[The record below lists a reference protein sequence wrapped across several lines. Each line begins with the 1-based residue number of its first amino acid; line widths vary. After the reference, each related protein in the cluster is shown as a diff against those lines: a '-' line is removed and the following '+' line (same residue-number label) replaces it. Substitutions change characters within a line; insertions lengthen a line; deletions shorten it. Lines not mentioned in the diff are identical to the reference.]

1 MDRIAGVSGGGGAES
16 LDLSL
21 VLACYNEEPLLVQ
34 SVKDIVAVLETS
46 RLSYEIIFVDDA
58 SRDRTRSLIDMI
70 LKEYE
75 GRTTMRA
82 LFHDRNIGR
91 GGAVRDGFLAA
102 QGEIVGYLDVDL
114 EIQAS
119 AIIAC
124 VLALRRGYDVAVAK
138 RLYAFTWRSVDRHL
152 LSKGYAWLVR
162 RILGIRELT
171 DTESGCKFF
180 RRDTLG
186 PVLQQCEHVGWF
198 WDTEIMVRCHAAG
211 LRMTEVPLLY
221 LRRFDKPSSV
231 RPWKDTMDYVV
242 QLLRFRTK
250 MAQAHTKEPV
260 SS

>member
-1 MDRIAGVSGGGGAES
+1 M
-16 LDLSL
+16 DLSL

-34 SVKDIVAVLETS
+34 SVRDIVDVLEAS

-58 SRDRTRSLIDMI
+58 SQDRTRSLIDAL

-75 GRTTMRA
+75 GRAVMRA
-82 LFHDRNIGR
+82 LFHNRNIGR
-91 GGAVRDGFLAA
+91 GGAVRDGFRAA

-119 AIIAC
+119 AILSC
-124 VLALRRGYDVAVAK
+124 VLALRRGYDVASAK
-138 RLYAFTWRSVDRHL
+138 RLYAFTWRSVDRHV

-162 RILGIRELT
+162 QVLGIRELT

-180 RRDTLG
+180 RRDALE
-186 PVLQQCEHVGWF
+186 PVLRQCEHVGWF

-221 LRRFDKPSSV
+221 LRRFDKTSSV
-231 RPWKDTMDYVV
+231 HPWKDTWDYLV
-242 QLLRFRTK
+242 QLFRFRMK
-250 MAQAHTKEPV
+250 IARARIKEPAA
-260 SS
+260 